1 MTRGGRVLCVV
12 GTGDTVKAAQAEAYR
27 VVQQIHFDG
36 ALHRMDIG
44 YRAIARGL

>member
-27 VVQQIHFDG
+27 VIEQIRFEG
-36 ALHRMDIG
+36 ALYRRDIG

>member
-12 GTGDTVKAAQAEAYR
+12 GTGDTVSAAQQAAYAL
-27 VVQQIHFDG
+27 VSQIHWDG
-36 ALHRMDIG
+36 AFYRKDIA